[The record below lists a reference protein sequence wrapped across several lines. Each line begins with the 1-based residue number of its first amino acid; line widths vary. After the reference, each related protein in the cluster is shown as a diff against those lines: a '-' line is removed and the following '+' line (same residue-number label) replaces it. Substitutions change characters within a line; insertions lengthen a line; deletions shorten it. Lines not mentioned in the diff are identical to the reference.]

1 MSSAPR
7 RARAITFSLSPE
19 NSINPEQGLS
29 SALSP
34 ARLVCNWRQMAWVQI
49 PPLPFT
55 GYMTLDK
62 AVVLC
67 ASVSSDVEWEP

>member
-1 MSSAPR
+1 MSSAPC

-19 NSINPEQGLS
+19 SSINPEQGLS

-34 ARLVCNWRQMAWVQI
+34 PRLVCNWHQTSWVQI

-55 GYMTLDK
+55 GYMTLGK
-62 AVVLC
+62 AAVLC
-67 ASVSSDVEWEP
+67 ASVSSDVEWE